1 MNVVPVKIYNDGL
14 GIYFFVILHWALS
27 ANNWNSGNANEFN
40 VNSNGNLNNN
50 NVNNSDGVRPVDNN
64 VNNSDGVRPVEFPTK
79 MIYKVN
85 LLSVLV
91 DLIV

>member
-50 NVNNSDGVRPVDNN
+50 NVNNSDGVRPV
-64 VNNSDGVRPVEFPTK
+64 VSLRT
-79 MIYKVN
+79 
-85 LLSVLV
+85 STLV
-91 DLIV
+91 TSGTGTETDPYVIE

>member
-50 NVNNSDGVRPVDNN
+50 NVNNSDGVRPV
-64 VNNSDGVRPVEFPTK
+64 VSLRTSTLVT
-79 MIYKVN
+79 
-85 LLSVLV
+85 SVTGTETDPYV
-91 DLIV
+91 IE

>member
-40 VNSNGNLNNN
+40 VNSNGNL
-50 NVNNSDGVRPVDNN
+50 
-64 VNNSDGVRPVEFPTK
+64 
-79 MIYKVN
+79 
-85 LLSVLV
+85 
-91 DLIV
+91 

>member
-14 GIYFFVILHWALS
+14 GIYFY
-27 ANNWNSGNANEFN
+27 NWNSGNANEFN
-40 VNSNGNLNNN
+40 VNSNGNLNN
-50 NVNNSDGVRPVDNN
+50 NN

>member
-27 ANNWNSGNANEFN
+27 ANNWNGGNANEFN
-40 VNSNGNLNNN
+40 VNSNGNLNN
-50 NVNNSDGVRPVDNN
+50 NN

>member
-50 NVNNSDGVRPVDNN
+50 NVNNSDGVRPV
-64 VNNSDGVRPVEFPTK
+64 EFPTK

>member
-50 NVNNSDGVRPVDNN
+50 NVNNSDGVRPV
-64 VNNSDGVRPVEFPTK
+64 VSLRTSTLVTK
-79 MIYKVN
+79 GTGTETDPYVIG
-85 LLSVLV
+85 
-91 DLIV
+91 